1 MLLEKLV
8 IENYGIYADRSELDL
23 STSPEKPIILIGG
36 LNGAGKTTIFESI
49 MVALYGKTYL
59 GAKTAKKQYL
69 EFIADKIHRYK
80 NGRRAKHAFVEVSF
94 RFYHNGS
101 EDIYVI
107 NRGWD
112 TEGASVSETLQ
123 IRKNGEPMD
132 DIDES
137 LWQSFIEGLIP
148 IGIARL
154 FFFDG
159 EKIVRVT
166 KWDEGDN
173 EEIKTSMDILL
184 GTELIN
190 RLDADLDLYTV
201 RKSGSKTQDTSIRAE
216 YEGLLKEK
224 RELAFEIDTIDAE
237 ISRKKTDLVDLE
249 SKISARELK
258 IAGIGG
264 GYADMRSNLFTQ
276 KAVLEEKIRHIG
288 KQIQEELA
296 NDAPLYMASDILAG
310 IHEQIR
316 SDVEI
321 MQQKSSISY
330 VQQKV
335 ESLKDDL
342 SSEEFGF
349 ADPVN
354 DAMCKK
360 IYERLDDMI
369 KKPTKGEFFD
379 MSPNDAEWMQQ
390 KIGGVMEG
398 SNTLRANL
406 DEYGKT
412 NTRLA
417 KTESDLAKIPQD
429 DEIGPRIS
437 EINNMHQEV
446 GMLKAEIEN
455 MMQAVSSKHAYQK
468 ILQSKLK
475 GLIDTLHRSKTFG
488 AGVELAAKMKKALA
502 SYHKSLRERKMR
514 ELETHLLNTV
524 RILLHKD
531 LISKIEV
538 DQNTF
543 EIRVYGSDEEDP
555 IPGGLL
561 SMGERQMVG
570 TALLWAIARTCGRS
584 LPFVIDT
591 PLGRLDGEHLS
602 NLIDRF
608 YPFVSHQIVLLST
621 DREIGQKEYA
631 QLSEYVTRSYLIS
644 YDHKEVA
651 TSIRNGYFVEEEK
664 SIA

>member
-8 IENYGIYADRSELDL
+8 LENYGIYADRTEFDL

-36 LNGAGKTTIFESI
+36 LNGAGKTTLFESI

-59 GAKTAKKQYL
+59 GIKTTKTQYL
-69 EFIADKIHRYK
+69 AFIADKMHRYK

-94 RFYHNGS
+94 RFYHDGS

-107 NRGWD
+107 NRSWD
-112 TEGASVSETLQ
+112 IDGASVSETLQ
-123 IRKNGEPMD
+123 VQKNGEPMN

-154 FFFDG
+154 FLFDG

-173 EEIKTSMDILL
+173 EEIKASMDILL

-201 RKSGSKTQDTSIRAE
+201 RKSGSRSQDKHIRAR
-216 YEGLLKEK
+216 YEELLKEK
-224 RELAFEIDTIDAE
+224 RELASGIDSLNAE
-237 ISRKKTDLVDLE
+237 IKQKNADLEDLE

-276 KAVLEEKIRHIG
+276 KAVLEEKIRHLG
-288 KQIQEELA
+288 KQIQEDLA
-296 NDAPLYMASDILAG
+296 NDAPLYMASSILTG
-310 IHEQIR
+310 IREQIR

-321 MQQKSSISY
+321 IQQKSSISY
-330 VQQKV
+330 MRGRVKA
-335 ESLKDDL
+335 LKDDI
-342 SSEEFGF
+342 SSEEFWF
-349 ADPVN
+349 TEPIN
-354 DAMCKK
+354 DIMCEK
-360 IYERLDDMI
+360 ICKRLDDMI
-369 KKPTKGEFFD
+369 KKPTKSEFFD

-390 KIGGVMEG
+390 KISGVMEG
-398 SNTLRANL
+398 SNLLRAKL
-406 DEYGKT
+406 DEYGRI
-412 NTRLA
+412 NTRLT

-446 GMLKAEIEN
+446 GMLKAEIVG
-455 MMQAVSSKHAYQK
+455 MTQTVSTKHAYRK
-468 ILQSKLK
+468 ILQSRLK
-475 GLIDTLHRSKTFG
+475 GLIDTLHKSKTSSD
-488 AGVELAAKMKKALA
+488 GVVLAAKMKKALA
-502 SYHKSLRERKMR
+502 SYHESVRERKMH
-514 ELETHLLNTV
+514 ELETHLLNTI

-531 LISKIEV
+531 MISKIEI
-538 DQNTF
+538 DKITF
-543 EIRVYGSDEEDP
+543 EIRVYDSEEEI
-555 IPGGLL
+555 IPGELL
-561 SMGERQMVG
+561 SMGERQMIG
-570 TALLWAIARTCGRS
+570 TALLWAIARTCGRL

-602 NLIDRF
+602 NLTDRF
-608 YPFVSHQIVLLST
+608 YPFVSHQTVLLST
-621 DREIGQKEYA
+621 DREIGQKEYS
-631 QLSEYVTRSYLIS
+631 QLYEYVMRSYLIS
-644 YDHKEVA
+644 YDPQKA
-651 TSIRNGYFVEEEK
+651 ASSIRSGYFVEEEK